1 MTRII
6 PENPADNPARPA
18 PGTVLCSLSDLL
30 EPGAKGF
37 IFRKDEAL
45 FSGFVLRRGGQTLGY
60 IDRCPHAGWPL
71 SGGPDR
77 YLTRDGNHVL
87 CAGHGALFT
96 PETGLCTSGPCA
108 GRSLSPWP
116 VKVDDGLI
124 ITC

>member
-1 MTRII
+1 MTRLVSHD
-6 PENPADNPARPA
+6 PAFNPARPP
-18 PGTVLCSLSDLL
+18 PGTVLCALSDVA

-37 IFRKDEAL
+37 VFRQDEAL
-45 FSGFVLRRGGQTLGY
+45 FSGFILRRGGQTLGY
-60 IDRCPHAGWPL
+60 VDSCPHAGWPL

-108 GRSLSPWP
+108 GRSLNPWP
-116 VKVDDGLI
+116 VVVEGGMVVVK
-124 ITC
+124 